1 MLAVSTDAKL
11 YNVSHYL
18 MPNIMRKKNIIG
30 ILLLIIINLIFI
42 YFICIYTIVSF
53 GLIVAELGEIQGK
66 VIETKITKE
75 TILFVSL
82 LSLISVIFNYLIL
95 KKLVLTKRNLLYSL
109 VLTFMGILIFTPF
122 YLNSKRS
129 FVDYQNGTTK
139 LGNFI
144 KKNDIENI
152 KIINQND
159 TVNIKDKDIFL
170 NEIGR
175 AKYKRGIWKYGKKY
189 KIIFEKNGIKKDSI
203 LSNGIMFGI
212 FKGRYFEVEKDVL
225 EKYFNNEKSNG

>member
-1 MLAVSTDAKL
+1 M
-11 YNVSHYL
+11 
-18 MPNIMRKKNIIG
+18 
-30 ILLLIIINLIFI
+30 
-42 YFICIYTIVSF
+42 SF